1 MVRGMATVGLGALVV
16 LGCSSRGPGSG
27 AAAPLGERAPAPTVV
42 EKPRCS
48 APLGLDVVAAGGDAS
63 GSTVVMARVHGRLLA
78 YVADEDESVVRV
90 LDVDGSESPKE
101 PPHELGSVKV
111 AGRPG
116 RMVMLP
122 GGRLAVTLTDRAEVA
137 VYTPAPLGD
146 DGLDLRCTFATP
158 DEPVDLAMTADHK
171 TLLVVT
177 DWAHTLVGFDSDTA
191 ERRFEVALPRSPRA
205 IVASSDGAHAYV
217 AHAAGGAMSVVDL
230 RAASPV
236 AGKVDLHGTEPPALT
251 RFDFFSGVTW
261 TVGDD
266 DVAVVSRESQQEE
279 GKVETSTE
287 ALSTRSACQGFALAE
302 IAGPEPRVL
311 APIVEVA
318 TGDIAVPS
326 SGYGSGGGFGAEV
339 PAVAI
344 IDEKTG
350 KIVKDSVNISAA
362 STESCLLPR
371 AAAASGGSLF
381 VACMGIDAVIE
392 YEVAPTMAR
401 TQEFGTTP
409 LDVERRRW
417 PVGNGPTGIA
427 VHGLRAV
434 VWSQFAQTAS
444 VFTVGADAGI
454 ASPTTVTV
462 SRRTRTEDEAQL
474 SMGRTLFHTSAD
486 HRIAG
491 DGRSCAS
498 CHPNGRD
505 DGLVWST
512 PGGPRQ
518 TPMLAGRLPDTAP
531 YGWDGAGSDLEHHLD
546 HTLARL
552 EGQGLPPLAR
562 ASLVR
567 YITTLPG
574 PSEHATTPASALAEG
589 HAVFLAAGCESCH
602 AAEGGF
608 TDGKSHEV
616 GSRVRADKAA
626 AFDTPSLR
634 FVAGTAPYFHDGRYA
649 TLRDLLTRS
658 DGPMGAA
665 RDRSAADIDALE
677 TFVRSL

>member
-1 MVRGMATVGLGALVV
+1 MVRGMATVGLLSLVV
-16 LGCSSRGPGSG
+16 MGCSSRGPGG
-27 AAAPLGERAPAPTVV
+27 DAAPLGERVAIYATL
-42 EKPRCS
+42 ERPRCA

-78 YVADEDESVVRV
+78 YIADEDEAMVRV
-90 LDVDGSESPKE
+90 LDVDGSASPKE
-101 PPHELGSVKV
+101 APHELGSVKV
-111 AGRPG
+111 PGRPG

-137 VYTPAPLGD
+137 LYTPAPLGD
-146 DGLDLRCTFATP
+146 DGLDPLCTLATP
-158 DEPVDLAMTADHK
+158 DEPVDLAMTPDHK
-171 TLLVVT
+171 MLLVVS
-177 DWAHTLVGFDSDTA
+177 DWAHTLVGFDSETA
-191 ERRFEVALPRSPRA
+191 DRRFEIALPRSPRA
-205 IVASSDGAHAYV
+205 VVASSDGAHAYV
-217 AHAAGGAMSVVDL
+217 AHAAGGKMSVVDL
-230 RAASPV
+230 RGGSPT
-236 AGKVDLHGTEPPALT
+236 AECLDLHGTEPPTLN
-251 RFDFFSGVTW
+251 RFDFFSGATW

-266 DVAVVSRESQQEE
+266 DVALVKRGSQQEE
-279 GKVETSTE
+279 GKFETSTE
-287 ALSTRSACQGFALAE
+287 ALAKRSACQGFALAE

-311 APIVEVA
+311 APLVEVA
-318 TGDIAVPS
+318 TGDITAPS
-326 SGYGSGGGFGAEV
+326 SGYGSSGGFGAEV
-339 PAVAI
+339 PAVAV
-344 IDEKTG
+344 IDEATG
-350 KIVKDSVNISAA
+350 KIVKDSVNVSAGPMQ
-362 STESCLLPR
+362 SCLLPR
-371 AAAASGGSLF
+371 AATVSGGSLF
-381 VACMGIDAVIE
+381 VACMGIDTVIE
-392 YEVAPTMAR
+392 YEVAPTSSL

-409 LDVERRRW
+409 RDVERRRW
-417 PVGNGPTGIA
+417 PVGSGPTGIA
-427 VHGLRAV
+427 VHGSRAV
-434 VWSQFAQTAS
+434 VWSQFDQTAS
-444 VFTVGADAGI
+444 VFTVGAEAGG

-462 SRRTRTEDEAQL
+462 SRRTRTADEEQL
-474 SMGRTLFHTSAD
+474 AMGRALFHSSAD
-486 HRIAG
+486 PRIAS

-531 YGWDGAGSDLEHHLD
+531 YGWDGAGEDLGHHLD

-567 YITTLPG
+567 YIATLPG
-574 PSEHATTPASALAEG
+574 PNEHPSTSASVLAEG

-602 AAEGGF
+602 ASESAF
-608 TDGKSHEV
+608 ADGRSHEV

-658 DGPMGAA
+658 EGPMGAA
-665 RDRSAADIDALE
+665 RDRSPADIDALE
-677 TFVRSL
+677 TYVRSL